1 MPEGISGAQNQG
13 PQDEQHVV
21 DDEFGSGCPF
31 DRSGGHRTS
40 LCVSGAGKE
49 YCVAIPNSLKRP
61 LYRIYEQRLNVSLD
75 RDALPNHIGVIHDG
89 HRRYARAERLQ
100 DYAASYRVG
109 MAKFVEFLGWTAD
122 LDIPAVTCWL
132 LSIENLARPDEELLP
147 YYGVLMEMFDRIPE
161 TPAGRDVTVRFIGSL
176 DLLPADLVEA
186 TKLLQERCSTGSR
199 RVTIA
204 LAYGGRQ
211 EIVDAVREL
220 VGKLAADGVPADE
233 IANCI
238 DRDAISA
245 RMYASDIPDPDL
257 VLRTSGE
264 ARLSGFLLWQAAY
277 AEYSF
282 VDVYW
287 PAFRRIDFLRAL
299 RDFTKRER
307 RYGK

>member
-1 MPEGISGAQNQG
+1 MAAVPM
-13 PQDEQHVV
+13 
-21 DDEFGSGCPF
+21 
-31 DRSGGHRTS
+31 R
-40 LCVSGAGKE
+40 
-49 YCVAIPNSLKRP
+49 LKKP
-61 LYRIYEQRLNVSLD
+61 LYRIYEARLLQTLD
-75 RDALPNHIGVIHDG
+75 RDALPGHIGVIHDG
-89 HRRYARAERLQ
+89 HRRYARAQGLA

-109 MAKFVEFLGWTAD
+109 MAKFVEFLGWTAE
-122 LDIPAVTCWL
+122 LEIPAVTCWL
-132 LSIENLARPDEELLP
+132 LSTENLARPEAELKP
-147 YYGVLMEMFDRIPE
+147 YYEVLIELFNRIPD
-161 TPAGRDVTVRFIGSL
+161 TAAGQDVTVRFIGSL
-176 DLLPADLVEA
+176 DLLPSDLVEA
-186 TKLLQERCSTGSR
+186 TKNLQERCSDGSR

-220 VGKLAADGVPADE
+220 VGKLAADGIQAIDIADE
-233 IANCI
+233 I

-245 RMYASDIPDPDL
+245 RMYASDLPDPDL

-287 PAFRRIDFLRAL
+287 PAFRHIDFLRAL
-299 RDFTKRER
+299 RDFTKRDR